1 MFCSKCG
8 AKNDDGTLFCSK
20 CGARLNTQG
29 ESAESAQSE
38 NDIDEFGDTIKISP
52 VKEARM
58 IKDAPMSERI
68 PQNGMHREN
77 RNVQKPRPSAA
88 RAVRISDTD
97 SDKPRSGTGD
107 RSNSGDDKM
116 KIAVIVLSVILA
128 IVLIT
133 AVVFAVKLSS
143 QNKSADDKPESST
156 TQTDKTEKK
165 KDTSA
170 KKEKKE
176 TSDDKDSDAEDNE
189 KPVTPESYSTIPV
202 DMSYASSEYSGEDGS
217 HPASNAVDSK
227 LSTAWAPSV
236 DSGAGENITLCFSVN
251 RTVHGIKIA
260 NGFSASEDEYMSHS
274 RVRQI
279 TIKFP
284 DGKTVTSVLNDG
296 VLSMQKITF
305 DTAVSCQSLTISID
319 SVYSSEDGSVPG
331 ISEIEVF

>member
-29 ESAESAQSE
+29 ESAESAQAE

-58 IKDAPMSERI
+58 IKDAPMSEHI
-68 PQNGMHREN
+68 PQNGMRKEN
-77 RNVQKPRPSAA
+77 RNAQKPRPSAA

-97 SDKPRSGTGD
+97 GDKTRS
-107 RSNSGDDKM
+107 SSGDDKM

-128 IVLIT
+128 MVLIT

-143 QNKSADDKPESST
+143 QKKSADDKPESST

-170 KKEKKE
+170 KNKKKE
-176 TSDDKDSDAEDNE
+176 TADDNEGDSADNE

-202 DMSYASSEYSGEDGS
+202 DMSYASSEYSGEDGA

-251 RTVHGIKIA
+251 RMVHGIKIA